1 MFPTLP
7 APAVRRGPPF
17 SAELTRLTHA
27 PLTSQGRS
35 KMPTVDKDFDA
46 PYYEPTVFFCLSKE
60 NPLRRGCIKFMEW
73 VWFDRFILLTIVANA
88 IVLCMMEPKKL
99 EGRGC
104 GDFKAT
110 STSGGNVVIE
120 GSELVFTT
128 IFTIEF
134 LVKVVAM
141 GFLFNKGSY
150 LKDGW
155 NVMDFIVVVVSLVS
169 LLPGAGSNASAL
181 RVIRVLRPLRTL
193 SVLPGMRT
201 LIGTIIR
208 SVPMIGNVLLFC
220 IFFFTI
226 FGIFGLNI
234 FMGILRNRCFTEV
247 AGKTCADL
255 TASIDGEYALMCR
268 DELSPTSGVGTAY
281 VLLADDDEQAC
292 AMSKMHWE
300 GYFCPAGQM
309 CLKGQNPNYGI
320 THFDN
325 IGYAWLAIFQ
335 CITLEGWTPIMYM
348 TMDATTGWSVIYFIL
363 LVFTGGF
370 FLLNLA
376 LAVITE
382 VYDEENTEAKDT
394 LDEEE
399 DKEEAEETR
408 KQFIKKAA
416 REKRH
421 ELGLYSDSED
431 DTDDDEDGSKKL
443 RKEERRALKEEER
456 RKAENAT
463 LSGRIRRFFRGIIES
478 KWFNPLFVVLILV
491 NTLVLAMEYDG
502 MPKTY
507 GDTLATINLV
517 LTIAFIVEMVFK
529 VLGLGPRKY
538 VQDSFN
544 IFDAV
549 VVIMSIVELAMA
561 NSGSLSA
568 LRSFRI
574 LRVLKLVRSW
584 KKLQNFLY
592 TIYLTLIS
600 LGEFSFVVILTL
612 FIFALLGMQMFGGK
626 MCGLDDGEIPRHNFD
641 TLLWALVTVFQVL
654 TGEDWNAV
662 MYDGMEVG
670 GSWSALYFV
679 LLLIIGQF
687 MVLNLFVAILLT
699 NFGEHEVSD
708 EMQDARLLLE
718 NVKFFSTYMSK
729 ETGKADLSP
738 AELEEKRFWANL
750 PDKVYKPRVFSKW
763 LKLATKAKAKLGE
776 EKRKKEEEAAELVR
790 REDAAREA
798 RKAAEEQKRKDL
810 EAKGYG
816 QVREGSLIC
825 GFSCFKCTPQPGG
838 APKPL
843 WKYEGKSL
851 GLFSVQNYV
860 RRWCYDMVD
869 DKKFDMVIMTFIVIS
884 SLTMAFESPKV
895 LESSAVE
902 TLNILDWIFT
912 IIFVI
917 EMIMKLIAYGAVG
930 SDFKKKGWF
939 CDDGAYIRDPW
950 NCMDGFIVAI
960 SIFAKAMDSG
970 NMEWVRALRTMRVL
984 RPLRVISRVP
994 ELKVVVNALFRSLPG
1009 LGNVFLV
1016 SLLFWLIFGILGMQL
1031 FMGAFAKCYYYDE
1044 SGALTDD
1051 DDIEA
1056 KSACIDGWHNVT
1068 GIDRAWD
1075 AITASCNDGNIST
1088 EGLCVSAY
1096 DTNDYRLRMWKS
1108 QDMNFDNVFNA
1119 MQTLFEMSTTEGWTA
1134 VMYMGVDARSPD
1146 LAPKRDNT
1154 PALAF
1159 FFLAFMIV
1167 ANFFILNLFIG
1178 IILDNFAQISEESGD
1193 GGSATMTKEQKLW
1206 VQRKTQ
1212 LLGETVKKDYPT
1224 DPTRNALYKFV
1235 EKEPF
1240 EYFIMFVI
1248 LLNAVMMA
1256 CEYYDQPQSWTDA
1269 LEMMGYV
1276 FGAIFISEAAM
1287 KLYAMNPYVYFSDQ
1301 WNCFDFFCVFITVL
1315 GWALGG
1321 GGAASVL
1328 RVLRLARIFR
1338 LIRKLKGLR
1347 MLFNTL
1353 LISVPGLINIGSLLF
1368 LLCFVYAILGM
1379 NIFGK
1384 VQFGENLNKHANFRN
1399 FGQSILLLLRMVT
1412 GEAWNSVMYDCMITP
1427 ANSGC
1432 DDSSECAIGECCG
1445 SQGAPAYFISF
1456 VVLGTFVT
1464 LNLLIAVVVDNFSNQ
1479 KREEEGEDVT
1489 DENIK
1494 EFEIAWRRL
1503 DPEVTGYIPLSEVI
1517 NLIKETPPPMGT
1529 YGTNITRM
1537 GMIRFMKN
1545 LNLHTGDSEYLHYQE
1560 ALSAFTTK
1568 AMGLHVNDLSEETK
1582 DEVKQ
1587 SLSHKAK
1594 HSMQSLG
1601 SAEALRE
1608 HADGASDGR
1617 GVAFVNGKSRASL
1630 KPGLAIVKESL

>member
-27 PLTSQGRS
+27 PLISQGRS

-309 CLKGQNPNYGI
+309 CLKGRNPNYGI

-382 VYDEENTEAKDT
+382 VYDEENTEAKDA

-763 LKLATKAKAKLGE
+763 LKLATKAKAKLDE

-851 GLFSVQNYV
+851 DLFSVQNYV

-970 NMEWVRALRTMRVL
+970 GMEWVRALRTMRVL

-1031 FMGAFAKCYYYDE
+1031 FLGAF
-1044 SGALTDD
+1044 
-1051 DDIEA
+1051 
-1056 KSACIDGWHNVT
+1056 V
-1068 GIDRAWD
+1068 
-1075 AITASCNDGNIST
+1075 
-1088 EGLCVSAY
+1088 
-1096 DTNDYRLRMWKS
+1096 
-1108 QDMNFDNVFNA
+1108 
-1119 MQTLFEMSTTEGWTA
+1119 
-1134 VMYMGVDARSPD
+1134 
-1146 LAPKRDNT
+1146 
-1154 PALAF
+1154 
-1159 FFLAFMIV
+1159 
-1167 ANFFILNLFIG
+1167 
-1178 IILDNFAQISEESGD
+1178 
-1193 GGSATMTKEQKLW
+1193 
-1206 VQRKTQ
+1206 
-1212 LLGETVKKDYPT
+1212 
-1224 DPTRNALYKFV
+1224 
-1235 EKEPF
+1235 
-1240 EYFIMFVI
+1240 
-1248 LLNAVMMA
+1248 
-1256 CEYYDQPQSWTDA
+1256 
-1269 LEMMGYV
+1269 
-1276 FGAIFISEAAM
+1276 
-1287 KLYAMNPYVYFSDQ
+1287 
-1301 WNCFDFFCVFITVL
+1301 
-1315 GWALGG
+1315 
-1321 GGAASVL
+1321 
-1328 RVLRLARIFR
+1328 
-1338 LIRKLKGLR
+1338 
-1347 MLFNTL
+1347 
-1353 LISVPGLINIGSLLF
+1353 
-1368 LLCFVYAILGM
+1368 
-1379 NIFGK
+1379 
-1384 VQFGENLNKHANFRN
+1384 
-1399 FGQSILLLLRMVT
+1399 
-1412 GEAWNSVMYDCMITP
+1412 
-1427 ANSGC
+1427 
-1432 DDSSECAIGECCG
+1432 
-1445 SQGAPAYFISF
+1445 
-1456 VVLGTFVT
+1456 
-1464 LNLLIAVVVDNFSNQ
+1464 
-1479 KREEEGEDVT
+1479 
-1489 DENIK
+1489 
-1494 EFEIAWRRL
+1494 
-1503 DPEVTGYIPLSEVI
+1503 
-1517 NLIKETPPPMGT
+1517 
-1529 YGTNITRM
+1529 
-1537 GMIRFMKN
+1537 
-1545 LNLHTGDSEYLHYQE
+1545 
-1560 ALSAFTTK
+1560 
-1568 AMGLHVNDLSEETK
+1568 
-1582 DEVKQ
+1582 
-1587 SLSHKAK
+1587 
-1594 HSMQSLG
+1594 
-1601 SAEALRE
+1601 
-1608 HADGASDGR
+1608 
-1617 GVAFVNGKSRASL
+1617 
-1630 KPGLAIVKESL
+1630 

>member
-1 MFPTLP
+1 M
-7 APAVRRGPPF
+7 
-17 SAELTRLTHA
+17 SSELTRLTHA
-27 PLTSQGRS
+27 LLSQS
-35 KMPTVDKDFDA
+35 KTKMPEVDKDFDA
-46 PYYEPTVFFCLSKE
+46 PYYEPTVLFCLSKE
-60 NPLRRGCIKFMEW
+60 NPLRRGCIQFMEW
-73 VWFDRFILLTIVANA
+73 VWFDRFILLTILANA
-88 IVLCMMEPKKL
+88 IVLCMMEPKKI

-110 STSGGNVVIE
+110 STTGGNSVIE
-120 GSELVFTT
+120 GSELIFTT
-128 IFTIEF
+128 IFTLEM
-134 LVKVVAM
+134 LTKVVAM
-141 GFLFNKGSY
+141 GFLVNKGSY
-150 LKDGW
+150 LRDGW
-155 NVMDFIVVVVSLVS
+155 NVMDFIVVVISLVS

-208 SVPMIGNVLLFC
+208 SVPMIGNVVLFC

-268 DELSPTSGVGTAY
+268 DAVSPTSGALTAH
-281 VLLADDDEQAC
+281 VLLVEDDERAC
-292 AMSKMHWE
+292 ATSKMHWE
-300 GYFCPAGQM
+300 GYFCPTGQM
-309 CLKGQNPNYGI
+309 CLKGNNPNYGI

-348 TMDATTGWSVIYFIL
+348 TMDASTGWSVVYFIL

-382 VYDEENTEAKDT
+382 VYDEESTEARDAM
-394 LDEEE
+394 DEEE
-399 DKEEAEETR
+399 DAEDAEEER
-408 KQFIKKAA
+408 KLLIKKAA

-431 DTDDDEDGSKKL
+431 DTDDDEDGSKRM
-443 RKEERRALKEEER
+443 RKEARRALQEEER

-463 LSGRIRRFFRGIIES
+463 LAGRIRRFFRKIIDS
-478 KWFNPLFVVLILV
+478 RWFNPLFVVLILI

-502 MPKTY
+502 MPKDY
-507 GDTLATINLV
+507 EDTLATINLV

-529 VLGLGPRKY
+529 VLGLGPKKY
-538 VQDSFN
+538 VQDNFN
-544 IFDAV
+544 IFDALV
-549 VVIMSIVELAMA
+549 VFMSIVELAMA

-600 LGEFSFVVILTL
+600 LGEFSFVVILTV

-662 MYDGMEVG
+662 MYDGMKVG

-687 MVLNLFVAILLT
+687 LVLNLFVAILLT

-708 EMQDARLLLE
+708 EMQDARLLLD

-729 ETGKADLSP
+729 ETGKAELSP
-738 AELEEKRFWANL
+738 AERAERRFWANL
-750 PDKVYKPRVFSKW
+750 PDKTLKPRVFAKW
-763 LKLATKAKAKLGE
+763 LKLATKVKAKLE
-776 EKRKKEEEAAELVR
+776 EEQRKKEEEAAELVR
-790 REDAAREA
+790 RENALRAARKE
-798 RKAAEEQKRKDL
+798 AEEQNKKDL

-816 QVREGSLIC
+816 QVREGSLI
-825 GFSCFKCTPQPGG
+825 SCFNCAPQPGG

-843 WKYEGKSL
+843 WKFEGRSL
-851 GLFSVQNYV
+851 GLFSVNNYV
-860 RRWCYDMVD
+860 RRWCFGVVD
-869 DKKFDMVIMTFIVIS
+869 DKKFDTVIMFFIILS

-895 LESSAVE
+895 LESSTAD
-902 TLNILDWIFT
+902 TLEIIDWVFT
-912 IIFVI
+912 IIFAL
-917 EMIMKLIAYGAVG
+917 EMVMKLIAFGAVG
-930 SDFKKKGWF
+930 SDFRKKGLF

-950 NCMDGFIVAI
+950 NCMDGFIVGI
-960 SIFAKAMDSG
+960 SIIAKALSSG
-970 NMEWVRALRTMRVL
+970 GLEWVRALRTMRVL

-1031 FMGAFAKCYYYDE
+1031 FMGSFAKCYYYDD
-1044 SGALTDD
+1044 SGALMDD

-1068 GIDRAWD
+1068 GISRAWD
-1075 AITASCNDGNIST
+1075 AITASCNDGSIST
-1088 EGLCVSAY
+1088 EGLCVSTY
-1096 DTNDYRLRMWKS
+1096 STSEYRLRSWRS

-1134 VMYMGVDARSPD
+1134 VMYMGVDSRSPD
-1146 LAPKRDNT
+1146 MAPKRDNN
-1154 PALAF
+1154 PPIAF

-1212 LLGETVKKDYPT
+1212 LLGEQVKKDYPT
-1224 DPTRNALYKFV
+1224 DPTRNAVYKFV

-1256 CEYYDQPQSWTDA
+1256 CEYYDQPDSWTNA
-1269 LEMMGYV
+1269 LEIMGYI
-1276 FGAIFISEAAM
+1276 FGAIFIGEAAL
-1287 KLYAMNPYVYFSDQ
+1287 KLYAMNPYVYFADR

-1315 GWALGG
+1315 GWGLGG
-1321 GGAASVL
+1321 SGSASVL

-1368 LLCFVYAILGM
+1368 LLCFVFAILGM
-1379 NIFGK
+1379 NLFGK
-1384 VQFGENLNKHANFRN
+1384 VKFGENLNEHANFRN
-1399 FGQSILLLLRMVT
+1399 FGQSLLLLLRMVT

-1427 ANSGC
+1427 ATSGC
-1432 DDSSECAIGECCG
+1432 DDSSDCAIGECCG
-1445 SQGAPAYFISF
+1445 SQGAPAYFIAF

-1489 DENIK
+1489 DDNIK
-1494 EFEIAWRRL
+1494 EFEVAWRRL

-1545 LNLHTGDSEYLHYQE
+1545 LNLQTGDSEFLQYQD
-1560 ALSAFTTK
+1560 ALSAFTTR
-1568 AMGLHVNDLSEETK
+1568 AMGIHVNDLSEETK

-1587 SLSHKAK
+1587 SLSFKGK
-1594 HSMQSLG
+1594 MSMESLG
-1601 SAEALRE
+1601 SAEALRG
-1608 HADGASDGR
+1608 HVDGASDGR
-1617 GVAFVNGKSRASL
+1617 GIAVVNGRSRSSL
-1630 KPGLAIVKESL
+1630 KPGLSIVKERL